1 MQVRLYGT
9 VVWAFVVEQDGGL
22 RARFSADDWE
32 RLNLFRGQRVAVRL
46 PRRDVARLYLIE
58 TEEAPPFVW
67 AVMVQRVRSAG

>member
-46 PRRDVARLYLIE
+46 PSTTVVDAQSGGLAPRAR
-58 TEEAPPFVW
+58 
-67 AVMVQRVRSAG
+67 